1 MHLLYIQTMQYYT
14 VLKNEKITAT
24 YTIDNHT
31 NIMSS
36 ERNYGSKNTFFS
48 FVHLSFQIRQN

>member
-1 MHLLYIQTMQYYT
+1 MQYYT
-14 VLKNEKITAT
+14 VLKNKKITAT